1 MLVADLVRLAIA
13 PIMVVGAILIW
24 RSKRYIVGRLLILIG
39 VLHLSG
45 GWVARQALKRMV
57 ENGFIGQADSAVGML
72 PSYTNQELAFWF
84 LLWGLMTAALG
95 QVLIMLEQR
104 GVLPPRW
111 WGWQLLILNL
121 ICAALMPKGGFWW
134 MLLPAW
140 MIIRRNQHPHPHHDV
155 ARDR

>member
-1 MLVADLVRLAIA
+1 MLEADLVRVAIA
-13 PIMVVGAILIW
+13 PVMVIGAILIW
-24 RSKRYIVGRLLILIG
+24 RSHRYVVGRLLILIG

-45 GWVARQALKRMV
+45 GWVGRQPLRRV
-57 ENGFIGQADSAVGML
+57 LGNGFIGEADSAVGNL
-72 PSYTNQELAFWF
+72 PSYADQELVFWF

-121 ICAALMPKGGFWW
+121 VCAALLPKGGFWW

-140 MIIRRNQHPHPHHDV
+140 LIIRRDDTIRP
-155 ARDR
+155 A

>member
-1 MLVADLVRLAIA
+1 MLEADLVRVAIA
-13 PIMVVGAILIW
+13 PVMVLGAILIW
-24 RSKRYIVGRLLILIG
+24 RSKRYVVGRLLILIG

-45 GWVARQALKRMV
+45 GWVARQALERIL
-57 ENGFIGQADSAVGML
+57 ENGVISQADSAVGKL
-72 PSYTNQELAFWF
+72 PSYADQELVFWF

-121 ICAALMPKGGFWW
+121 ICAVLMPKGGFWW
-134 MLLPAW
+134 MLLPAGL
-140 MIIRRNQHPHPHHDV
+140 IIRRNDTISAP
-155 ARDR
+155 